1 MNRATIL
8 GRVGKEL
15 ELRYTQNGTA
25 VTSFSLATSKKVKG
39 EQVTQWHNLIAFN
52 QSAEILTKYV
62 SKGDQLLVEGEI
74 QYRSYDNKD
83 GIKVNVTEILVN
95 QFHFVGNSGGGQ
107 QPRHTTET
115 QQQTADRVKNLP
127 DDFGEIPF

>member
-8 GRVGKEL
+8 GRIGKEL
-15 ELRYTQNGTA
+15 ELRYTPNGTA
-25 VTSFSLATSKKVKG
+25 VTTFSLATSKKVKG
-39 EQVTQWHNLIAFN
+39 EQVTQWHNLVAFGKT
-52 QSAEILTKYV
+52 AEILSQYV

-83 GIKVNVTEILVN
+83 GQKVHVTEILVN

-107 QPRHTTET
+107 APKATTET
-115 QQQTADRVKNLP
+115 PEQMAERVFAE
-127 DDFGEIPF
+127 DEEIPF

>member
-15 ELRYTQNGTA
+15 ELRYTPNGTA
-25 VTSFSLATSKKVKG
+25 VTTFSLATAKKVKG
-39 EQVTQWHNLIAFN
+39 EQVTQWHNLVAFGKT
-52 QSAEILTKYV
+52 AEILSQYV

-83 GIKVNVTEILVN
+83 GQKVNVTEILVN
-95 QFHFVGNSGGGQ
+95 QFEFVGNSGGGKE
-107 QPRHTTET
+107 PKSTTET
-115 QQQTADRVKNLP
+115 PEQMAERVFAE
-127 DDFGEIPF
+127 DEEIPF